1 MYILPNCPNSQQ
13 VPQLASRPRVY
24 SGPGMAIPTLQGMF
38 KTPSRVVRNRVVKY
52 EASAL
57 FWNLYDSCM
66 SVRMLLLLACV
77 HSLGLGVDLGNSL
90 E

>member
-1 MYILPNCPNSQQ
+1 M
-13 VPQLASRPRVY
+13 Y
-24 SGPGMAIPTLQGMF
+24 SGPDMAIPTLQGMF
-38 KTPSRVVRNRVVKY
+38 KTPSQVVRNRVVKY
-52 EASAL
+52 EPSAL
-57 FWNLYDSCM
+57 FRNLYDLCM

>member
-1 MYILPNCPNSQQ
+1 M
-13 VPQLASRPRVY
+13 Y

-52 EASAL
+52 SIYEPSAL
-57 FWNLYDSCM
+57 FRNLYDSCM
-66 SVRMLLLLACV
+66 SMRMLLLLACV

>member
-1 MYILPNCPNSQQ
+1 M
-13 VPQLASRPRVY
+13 Y
-24 SGPGMAIPTLQGMF
+24 SGPGMAIPTLPGMF

-52 EASAL
+52 ESSAL
-57 FWNLYDSCM
+57 FRYLYDSCM
-66 SVRMLLLLACV
+66 SVCMLLLLACV